1 MMADLRWQL
10 VLIAWGTKYGPDEI
24 NALVAAVRAH
34 SAGLARIVLITDRD
48 RPGLAEGVETRPHP
62 PEFLDPAMKR
72 SGCQAKLAMFV
83 PGLLPADMPAVF
95 LDLDTVVLGDIGRLL
110 SACPRPENVAIL
122 QSAVL
127 PFGAL
132 ARLIYWLSGGR
143 TYARGNSSVVVF
155 HPAHTGY
162 IAERFL
168 ALFARH
174 PDFGFRP
181 MIADERFISWC
192 AQPVMR
198 AVPSSLVVKFPT
210 EFMYPRLWLGRLRGA
225 LPWVRARRAGLVA
238 ITLPGEEVKAEVLL
252 ALPEG
257 AVVTD
262 RKGRRMEWSDRYLGP
277 ARRRLL
283 AVLRAGLPEDRGPG
297 AAP

>member
-1 MMADLRWQL
+1 MWQL
-10 VLIAWGTKYGPDEI
+10 ILIAWGTKYGAEDI

-34 SAGLARIVLITDRD
+34 SAGLARIILITDRD
-48 RPGLAEGVETRPHP
+48 RPGLADGIETRAHP

-72 SGCQAKLAMFV
+72 SGCQAKLAMFKT
-83 PGLLPADMPAVF
+83 GLLPQDMPAVF
-95 LDLDTVVLGDIGRLL
+95 LDLDTVVLGDVGRLL
-110 SACPRPENVAIL
+110 MACPRPENVAIL

-127 PFGAL
+127 PFGPM
-132 ARLIYWLSGGR
+132 ARLIFRLTRGR
-143 TYARGNSSVVVF
+143 KYARGNSSVVVF
-155 HPAHTGY
+155 HPAHSGY
-162 IAERFL
+162 IAARFQD
-168 ALFARH
+168 LFARH

-198 AVPSSLVVKFPT
+198 AVPTSMVVKFPT

-225 LPWVRARRAGLVA
+225 LPWVEARRAGLVA

-257 AVVTD
+257 ATVAD
-262 RKGRRMEWSDRYLGP
+262 RKGRRMEWSDRFLGP
-277 ARRRLL
+277 TRRRLL
-283 AVLRAGLPEDRGPG
+283 VALRAGAAREPG